1 MAHWDQSLVMASRPQ
16 EAHMTTPPDFGGREI
31 EEGLFEDLG
40 GTREEYA
47 QEHTQQHIDE
57 GGLEVD
63 DNEAHAPGMV
73 CVHCGAVI
81 TAGQDVRRRLDG
93 QWVHELCPIV

>member
-1 MAHWDQSLVMASRPQ
+1 
-16 EAHMTTPPDFGGREI
+16 MTTPPDFGGREI

-47 QEHTQQHIDE
+47 QEHE
-57 GGLEVD
+57 VEAGFEVD
-63 DNEAHAPGMV
+63 DNEAHAPGRV

-81 TAGQDVRRRLDG
+81 TAGQDVRRRADR
-93 QWVHELCPIV
+93 QWVHELCPVV

>member
-1 MAHWDQSLVMASRPQ
+1 
-16 EAHMTTPPDFGGREI
+16 MTTPPDFGGREI

-47 QEHTQQHIDE
+47 QEHAQAPE
-57 GGLEVD
+57 VEAGLEVD
-63 DNEAHAPGMV
+63 DNEAHAPGKV

-81 TAGQDVRRRLDG
+81 TAGQDVRRRADG

>member
-1 MAHWDQSLVMASRPQ
+1 
-16 EAHMTTPPDFGGREI
+16 MTTPPDFGGREI

-47 QEHTQQHIDE
+47 EEHAQVPGVE
-57 GGLEVD
+57 AGSEVD
-63 DNEAHAPGMV
+63 DNEAHAPGKV

-81 TAGQDVRRRLDG
+81 TAGQDVRRRVDG
-93 QWVHELCPIV
+93 QWVHEVCPIV